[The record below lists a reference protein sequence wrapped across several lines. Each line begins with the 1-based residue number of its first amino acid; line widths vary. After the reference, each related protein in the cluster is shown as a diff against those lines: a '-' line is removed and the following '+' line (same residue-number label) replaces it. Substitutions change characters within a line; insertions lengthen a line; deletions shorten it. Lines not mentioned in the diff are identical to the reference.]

1 MNEIVIV
8 VKGRNETAPVF
19 AEVRADAATLGD
31 DSGEAITEHITRK
44 LKVLV
49 SDPTIQQAG
58 GPIGDVLGKNIS
70 DHVTETLKIRVKE
83 SIDRDGIGDVHEE
96 LDKAF
101 AGSNSTEHV
110 KIKAD
115 LDFDEKKLGARI
127 HEALDGNGSILGDI
141 GKFGEKAGDEV
152 GDGMKSGLTGVFSG
166 DIFSTIIKA
175 ALVGVTATVIAPL
188 IGPAIGT
195 ALSLAFGGGAIG
207 AGVASA
213 LKDPQIQT
221 AIGGLKTSLG
231 RAFDDFGDD
240 FKGPVL
246 DFLSQIP
253 SVLKPLQPLVAQ
265 IGADLAPVAASLGQ
279 GVIGFLQNVLPSIGR
294 LTDASG
300 PIVKV
305 LGDKLPGIGDA
316 MAGLFDTISK
326 NSGDTAQFFKG
337 LLDAIKL
344 IIEFVGVLIGAFYK
358 MYDVIRTVMRG
369 LVNVVTGAL
378 LDILVAANDA
388 FGWVPGLGPKLRT
401 ASQKVADF
409 REKVMK
415 ELSAIPDKTIT
426 ITIKQRFVQTGKY
439 ISQSQI
445 DNPTQLYSGLRSGGV
460 KGAASGRTSG
470 GLTWTGE
477 DGPELLN
484 LPPGTGVHTAGDS
497 ARMAAQMGGGSAEVV
512 VGFDKSGLT
521 GLALALMETLR
532 AEIAHSGGNVQ
543 RVLGVPGAM

>member
-1 MNEIVIV
+1 MNEITIV
-8 VKGRNETAPVF
+8 VKGRNDTKATF
-19 AEVRADAATLGD
+19 DEVRTDAALLGD
-31 DSGEAITEHITRK
+31 DSGQAITEHITRK
-44 LKVLV
+44 ISVLA
-49 SDPTIQQAG
+49 SDPTLQQAG
-58 GPIGDVLGKNIS
+58 GPLGDVLGKNIS

-83 SIDRDGIGDVHEE
+83 SIDRDGVGNVKEE

-101 AGSNSTEHV
+101 AGGDTTSHV

-115 LDFDEKKLGARI
+115 VDIDKDKLGARI
-127 HEALDGNGSILGDI
+127 HEALGGNGSILGDVT
-141 GKFGEKAGDEV
+141 KFGEKAGDEV

-207 AGVASA
+207 VGIVSA
-213 LKDPQIQT
+213 LKDPKIQS
-221 AIGGLKTSLG
+221 AVGGLKSSLG
-231 RAFDDFGDD
+231 RAFDDFGKN

-253 SVLKPLQPLVAQ
+253 SVLKPLQPLVEQ

-294 LTDASG
+294 MTDSAG

-316 MAGLFDTISK
+316 IAGLFDTISK
-326 NSGDTAQFFKG
+326 NSDDTAQFFKG
-337 LLDAIKL
+337 LLDALKL

-378 LDILVAANDA
+378 LDILTAANDA

-460 KGAASGRTSG
+460 KGAASGATSS
-470 GLTWTGE
+470 GLTWVGE
-477 DGPELLN
+477 DGPELAN
-484 LPPGTGVHTAGDS
+484 LPPGTAMHTAGDS
-497 ARMAAQMGGGSAEVV
+497 ARMAASSGGGHADVT
-512 VGFDKSGLT
+512 VGFDKAGLT

-532 AEIAHSGGNVQ
+532 AEISHQGGNVQ
-543 RVLGVPGAM
+543 RVLGVPGAS